1 MSNDTPWGAV
11 WDPFTGGAIT
21 GSDARLLTDRIKNSP
36 HSENNRKLIDEA
48 YASGAWT
55 ALGYSSWEEYVNAE
69 FDPCACGHG
78 DEDA

>member
-1 MSNDTPWGAV
+1 MSEMTPWNAA

-21 GSDARLLTDRIKNSP
+21 SADARMLTDRIKNSP
-36 HSENNRKLIDEA
+36 YSENNRKLIDEA

-69 FDPCACGHG
+69 FGPCSCDNGN
-78 DEDA
+78 EET